1 MITYIVRV
9 SLRALAEV
17 LIDATTYFK
26 ATLEHFSALVV
37 VVLVFVQCY
46 GNLQKDEFIKVGH

>member
-17 LIDATTYFK
+17 LIDATAYFK

-46 GNLQKDEFIKVGH
+46 GNLQKDDFI